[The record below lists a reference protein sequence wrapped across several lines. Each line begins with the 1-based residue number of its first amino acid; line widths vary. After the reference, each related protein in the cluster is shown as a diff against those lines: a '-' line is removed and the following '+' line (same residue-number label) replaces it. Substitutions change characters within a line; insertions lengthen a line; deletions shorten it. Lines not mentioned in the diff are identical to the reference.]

1 MQHGEQGL
9 QTWSLPAWIIRL
21 WLKISK
27 CNCTYNQ
34 CANCISI
41 YLSCTSMPIVSN
53 NKLEKYLCYVV
64 MIRGFSGRWPRRF
77 LKPWKCTII
86 CLSSMPANL
95 CLSQHSRSS
104 LDTKSFNEL
113 AKMLA
118 LDPSLDTICS
128 SPGACKMFASNPSL
142 AVCSLN
148 TSGSRTTW
156 ALHRKLD

>member
-1 MQHGEQGL
+1 MQHGVQGL
-9 QTWSLPAWIIRL
+9 QHGLYLPELFVL

-27 CNCTYNQ
+27 CNYPYNQ

-53 NKLEKYLCYVV
+53 NRLEKYLCYVV
-64 MIRGFSGRWPRRF
+64 MIRGLSVRSPRHF

-95 CLSQHSRSS
+95 GLSQHSRSS

-113 AKMLA
+113 AKCLHYTTTGDCSHDTTIR
-118 LDPSLDTICS
+118 DPL
-128 SPGACKMFASNPSL
+128 P
-142 AVCSLN
+142 
-148 TSGSRTTW
+148 
-156 ALHRKLD
+156 KLCAMQHSQTVV